1 MDLSLVVPVSDQHD
15 SVGEVFSRALPAAI
29 ATGMVAIGGLLISMQ
44 IQSARIE
51 ATITQIA
58 KNLEELKIDARAE
71 LNDLDRRVRA
81 LEMRR

>member
-1 MDLSLVVPVSDQHD
+1 MSDQHD

>member
-1 MDLSLVVPVSDQHD
+1 MDSSMVPAVSDQSE
-15 SVGEVFSRALPAAI
+15 SVGEIVAHALPAVI
-29 ATGMVAIGGLLISMQ
+29 AAGMVAIGGLLISMQ

-58 KNLEELKIDARAE
+58 KGLEELKTNSRADLE
-71 LNDLDRRVRA
+71 DLDRRLRA

>member
-1 MDLSLVVPVSDQHD
+1 MDSSLVVPVSDQHD

>member
-1 MDLSLVVPVSDQHD
+1 MDSSLVVPVSDQHD
-15 SVGEVFSRALPAAI
+15 SVGELFSRALPAAI

-58 KNLEELKIDARAE
+58 KNLEELKTDARAE

>member
-1 MDLSLVVPVSDQHD
+1 MDSSLVVPVSDQHD

-58 KNLEELKIDARAE
+58 KNLEELKIDVRAE

>member
-1 MDLSLVVPVSDQHD
+1 MDSSLVVPVSDQHD

-58 KNLEELKIDARAE
+58 KNLEELKIDVRAE
-71 LNDLDRRVRA
+71 LNDLDRRVRT